1 MDHATCSRIILSGFP
16 MSGMSTHDQQKKSRS
31 MKKVRLSLTSYGRN
45 YCCSLLEN
53 DNDVFWLI
61 KVVDSDCVVDNTVDD
76 HGIKIPAKK
85 YVKGL

>member
-1 MDHATCSRIILSGFP
+1 MAG
-16 MSGMSTHDQQKKSRS
+16 
-31 MKKVRLSLTSYGRN
+31 N

-53 DNDVFWLI
+53 DNDIFWLI
-61 KVVDSDCVVDNTVDD
+61 KVVDSDCVADDTVDD